1 LMLSYCDTVYTLRNG
16 QIQDFRREGV

>member
-1 LMLSYCDTVYTLRNG
+1 MLSYCDTVYTLRNG